1 MIPMHRML
9 ARLLIAALQVA
20 TLLASAPARA
30 AVDIADAPLVVGS
43 AVAPNLMFLLDDS
56 GSMQW
61 EVMPDENLY
70 FSNYLFPFPDS
81 VYGGLSYTEQIPT
94 FEDNN
99 IHNFFGRSPDNNA
112 VFYNPQTD
120 YRPWLRHTGASFGNV
135 DPAAAP
141 YNPAHA
147 DRGTL
152 NLTAEQTLSAFWFRN
167 NTNTNQNSATYAC
180 VPPCNHTFRPITFYI
195 YRGNGSRVSAA
206 NYTKYQIRGTRA
218 YRRDPVTAGEV
229 EITSFTW
236 PDGTTR
242 TVAEETQNFANWFS
256 YYRSR
261 ILTARAGASIA
272 FGRLGENF
280 RVGFRTINGA
290 GELLIP
296 TNGGFTGTNRETWFQ
311 RLLETTI
318 QTAGTPL
325 RTALNWAG
333 NYYESKTGDDDP
345 WRQTGYANP
354 LTCRQSFT
362 ILTTDGYW
370 SDVFA
375 LNLIGNS
382 DGTEARP
389 YRDTHSNTLADVAM
403 YYYKRDLRTGIADN
417 VPTSA
422 RDSAN
427 WQHMVTF
434 GLSLGVSGTL
444 DPATDLPALTA
455 GTKSW
460 PDPANSSPAKLDDL
474 WHATL
479 NGRGAFVN
487 AADPQQFT
495 DGLSAVLT
503 DISERVASTGNV
515 TATSTS
521 LTSNTLLFQSRFV
534 GGNWTGD
541 LVATRINTD
550 GTLATTASW
559 KASEHIPAAANRN
572 IYTWSGTAGI
582 TFQWA
587 NLNATQRTAIGSS
600 ATLDYLR
607 GVATGET
614 RNGGSFRNRTS
625 VVGDIVNSL
634 PAYVGAVTDL
644 RFERFSWTG
653 ANAYQAHRTAVASR
667 REMVYVAANDGM
679 LHAFDARTGEER
691 FAYVPTGAFST
702 MKLLADPEYVHKF
715 MNDGS
720 PVVAEVYFSGA
731 WRTVLIGTQGRGGRT
746 VYALD
751 VTNPDSFAANKVL
764 WEFSDAD
771 LGQTVGSPA
780 IARMNDGNW
789 AVVIGNGYNSA
800 NERAV
805 LLVLD
810 IATGTVVQRIDTMQG
825 SSTAPN
831 GLAAAEGVDIDRDG
845 DFDYFYAGDLLGN
858 LWKFNTSSSDP
869 AQWRTGYGTVAAPR
883 SLFTARSST
892 DAVQPITGGVSI
904 GFNPVDR
911 KLWIFFGTGRYLA
924 TADPGST
931 ATQTWYGVNDTG
943 SRIGSR
949 SNLVQRVIL
958 QEGATGQ
965 GDNYRVVSKPGDSTG
980 GASMGSKRGWYIDLL
995 SPTAGAEGERI
1006 VNAPVLGA
1014 TTLFASTLIPSSN
1027 PCEPGGRGW
1036 VMGVNPFTGGRQDFD
1051 VFDFTRNGVVD
1062 ASDQVT
1068 HTEGSTSRRVVGSG
1082 YSTDSLPGS
1091 PLQIGKQ
1098 QIVGGSDGTARSRV
1112 VSDGLRAGRVSWKE
1126 IIGD

>member
-1 MIPMHRML
+1 MNTMHRTFTG
-9 ARLLIAALQVA
+9 LLVAAVQVAALM
-20 TLLASAPARA
+20 ASTPARA
-30 AVDIADAPLVVGS
+30 LVDIADAPLVVGS

-70 FSNYLFPFPDS
+70 FSYYLFPPPAGL
-81 VYGGLSYTEQIPT
+81 YGAGLYERRSPT
-94 FEDNN
+94 FQDNN

-112 VFYNPQTD
+112 VFYNPQTA
-120 YRPWLRHTGASFGNV
+120 YRPWLTHTGTSFGN
-135 DPAAAP
+135 ASTTAAP
-141 YNPAHA
+141 YNPA
-147 DRGTL
+147 DTTRGSL
-152 NLTAEQTLSAFWFRN
+152 DLTVEQTQSARWFAN
-167 NTNTNQNSATYAC
+167 TTNTNQNSAAYTCLLA
-180 VPPCNHTFRPITFYI
+180 CNHTFWPITFYI
-195 YRGNGSRVSAA
+195 YRGNGSRVSAG

-218 YRRDPVTAGEV
+218 YKRDPVTAAEV

-236 PDGTTR
+236 PNGVTR
-242 TVAEETQNFANWFS
+242 TVADETQNFANWFT

-261 ILTARAGASIA
+261 VLTARAGASIA
-272 FGRLGENF
+272 FGQLGENF
-280 RVGFRTINGA
+280 RVGFRTINGV
-290 GELLIP
+290 GQFLIP
-296 TNGGFTGTNRETWFQ
+296 TSDGFTGTNRETWFS
-311 RLLETTI
+311 RLLETDIGTN
-318 QTAGTPL
+318 GTPL

-333 NYYESKTGDDDP
+333 NYYETKTGNDDP

-370 SDVFA
+370 SDA
-375 LNLIGNS
+375 LALPLIGNS

-389 YRDTHSNTLADVAM
+389 YRDTHSNTLADIAM
-403 YYYKRDLRTGIADN
+403 HYYKRDLRTGIADN

-444 DPATDLPALTA
+444 DPATDLPDLTS

-460 PDPANSSPAKLDDL
+460 PNPALSSPAKLDDL

-487 AADPQQFT
+487 ASDPQQFT

-534 GGNWTGD
+534 GGSWTGD

-559 KASEHIPAAANRN
+559 KASEHIPVAASRN
-572 IYTWSGTAGI
+572 IFTWSGTAGI

-587 NLNATQRTAIGSS
+587 NLSGTQRTAIGTS

-607 GVATGET
+607 GATTGEA
-614 RNGGSFRNRTS
+614 RNGGSLRNRTS
-625 VVGDIVNSL
+625 VLGDIVNSL
-634 PAYVGAVTDL
+634 PAYVGTVTDL
-644 RFERFSWTG
+644 RFERFTWTG
-653 ANAYQAHRTAVASR
+653 ASTYQAHRAAVASR

-702 MKLLADPEYVHKF
+702 MKLLANPEYVHKF

-731 WRTVLIGTQGRGGRT
+731 WRTVLIGTQGRGGKT

-764 WEFSDAD
+764 WEYTHAD
-771 LGQTVGSPA
+771 LGQTVGNPV

-789 AVVIGNGYNSA
+789 AVVIGNGYNST
-800 NERAV
+800 NERAA
-805 LLVLD
+805 LLVLN
-810 IATGTVVQRIDTMQG
+810 IANGALVQRIDTMQG
-825 SSTAPN
+825 SSTSPN

-858 LWKFNTSSSDP
+858 LWKFDMSNSDP
-869 AQWRTGYGTVAAPR
+869 AQWRTGYGTVAIPQP
-883 SLFTARSST
+883 LFTARSST
-892 DAVQPITGGVSI
+892 SAVQPITGGVSI
-904 GFNPVDR
+904 GFNPADR
-911 KLWIFFGTGRYLA
+911 KLWIYFGTGRYLA
-924 TADPGST
+924 TSDPGST
-931 ATQTWYGVNDTG
+931 AIQTWYGVSDTG
-943 SRIGSR
+943 SVIASR
-949 SNLVQRVIL
+949 SNLAQRAIL
-958 QEGATGQ
+958 QEGSTGQ
-965 GDNYRVVSKPGDSTG
+965 GDNYRVISKPGDTTG
-980 GASMGSKRGWYIDLL
+980 GTSMSGKRGWYIDLQ

-1006 VNAPVLGA
+1006 INPPVLGA
-1014 TTLFASTLIPSSN
+1014 TTLFVSTLIPSSN

-1036 VMGVNPFTGGRQDFD
+1036 VLGVNPFTGGRQDFD
-1051 VFDFTRNGVVD
+1051 VFDFTRNGIVD

>member
-1 MIPMHRML
+1 MITMHRTL
-9 ARLLIAALQVA
+9 AGLLVAAVQFA
-20 TLLASAPARA
+20 TLLASMPARA
-30 AVDIADAPLVVGS
+30 VVDIADAPLVVGS

-70 FSNYLFPFPDS
+70 FSYYLFPPPNS
-81 VYGGLSYTEQIPT
+81 LYGGNVYERRSPT
-94 FEDNN
+94 FQDNN

-112 VFYNPQTD
+112 VFYNPQAT
-120 YRPWLRHTGASFGNV
+120 YFPWLTHTGASFGNASTT
-135 DPAAAP
+135 AAL
-141 YNPAHA
+141 YNPA
-147 DRGTL
+147 DTTRGTL
-152 NLTAEQTLSAFWFRN
+152 DLTAEQTQSARWFAN
-167 NTNTNQNSATYAC
+167 TTNTNLNSAAYSC
-180 VPPCNHTFRPITFYI
+180 VNTCNQTFWPITFYI
-195 YRGNGSRVSAA
+195 YRGDGSRVSAA

-218 YRRDPVTAGEV
+218 YKRDPITAGEV

-236 PDGTTR
+236 PNGATR

-272 FGRLGENF
+272 FGQLGENF
-280 RVGFRTINGA
+280 RVGFRTINGS
-290 GELLIP
+290 GEFLIP
-296 TNGGFTGTNRETWFQ
+296 TDGGFTGTNRETWFS
-311 RLLETTI
+311 RLLETDIGTS
-318 QTAGTPL
+318 GTPL

-333 NYYESKTGDDDP
+333 NYYENKTGNDDP
-345 WRQTGYANP
+345 WRQTGYANS

-370 SDVFA
+370 SDNFA
-375 LNLIGNS
+375 LNAIGNS
-382 DGTEARP
+382 DGTEALP
-389 YRDTHSNTLADVAM
+389 YRDTYSNTLADVAM
-403 YYYKRDLRTGIADN
+403 HYYKRDLRTGIANN

-444 DPATDLPALTA
+444 DPATDLPDLTS

-460 PDPANSSPAKLDDL
+460 PNPALSSPAKLDDL

-541 LVATRINTD
+541 LVATRVNTD
-550 GTLATTASW
+550 GSLATTASW
-559 KASEHIPAAANRN
+559 KASEHIPAAASRN
-572 IYTWSGTAGI
+572 LYTWSGTAGI

-587 NLNATQRTAIGSS
+587 NLSAAQRTAIGSS
-600 ATLDYLR
+600 AILDYLR
-607 GVATGET
+607 GTTTGEA
-614 RNGGSFRNRTS
+614 RNGGVLRNRTS
-625 VVGDIVNSL
+625 VLGDIVNSL
-634 PAYVGAVTDL
+634 PAYVGTVTDL
-644 RFERFSWTG
+644 RFERFDWTG
-653 ANAYQAHRTAVASR
+653 ASSYQAHRTALASR
-667 REMVYVAANDGM
+667 REMVYVAANDGW

-691 FAYVPTGAFST
+691 FAYAPTGAFST
-702 MKLLADPEYVHKF
+702 MKLLANPEYVHKF

-731 WRTVLIGTQGRGGRT
+731 WRTVLIGTQGRGGKT

-764 WEFSDAD
+764 WEYTHAD
-771 LGQTVGSPA
+771 LGQTVGSPV

-800 NERAV
+800 NERAA
-805 LLVLD
+805 LLVLN
-810 IATGTVVQRIDTMQG
+810 IANGALVQRIDTMHG
-825 SSTAPN
+825 SSTSPN
-831 GLAAAEGVDIDRDG
+831 GLAAAEGVDVDRDG

-858 LWKFNTSSSDP
+858 LWKFNVSNSDP
-869 AQWRTGYGTVAAPR
+869 AQWRTGYGTVAAPQP
-883 SLFTARSST
+883 LFTARSST
-892 DAVQPITGGVSI
+892 NAVQPITGGVSI
-904 GFNPVDR
+904 GFNPADR
-911 KLWIFFGTGRYLA
+911 KLWIYFGTGRYLA
-924 TADPGST
+924 TSDPGST
-931 ATQTWYGVNDTG
+931 AAQTWYGLNDTG
-943 SRIGSR
+943 STIASR
-949 SNLVQRVIL
+949 SNLAQRVIL
-958 QEGATGQ
+958 QEGSTGQ
-965 GDNYRVVSKPGDSTG
+965 GDNYRVISKPGDTTG
-980 GASMGSKRGWYIDLL
+980 GTSMSGKRGWYIDLR

-1006 VNAPVLGA
+1006 INPPVLGA
-1014 TTLFASTLIPSSN
+1014 TTLFVSTLIPSSN

-1036 VMGVNPFTGGRQDFD
+1036 VLGVNPFTGGRQDFD

-1062 ASDQVT
+1062 AGDQVT
-1068 HTEGSTSRRVVGSG
+1068 HTEGSASRRVVGSG